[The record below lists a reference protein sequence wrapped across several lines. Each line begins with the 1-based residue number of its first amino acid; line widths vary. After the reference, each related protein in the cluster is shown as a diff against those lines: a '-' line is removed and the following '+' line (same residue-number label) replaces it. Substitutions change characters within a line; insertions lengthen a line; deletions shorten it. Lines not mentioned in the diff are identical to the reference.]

1 MGTEDIQNLLNASV
15 GDVSLGTVI
24 TGIVTLVICLF
35 VVRVVIK
42 AVKKIL
48 SKTAV
53 EERVQGYIASGV
65 RLVLYVI
72 TGLIVADSV
81 GIPISSLVA
90 MVSVLSLAISLAV
103 QDILSDVAGGLV
115 VLISKP
121 FKVGDY
127 IETTDGEGT
136 VAEIG
141 LTYTCIDTTDNN
153 RVMLPNST
161 ISAGKIVNYTVLGV
175 RRVRHDICASYDA
188 PTETVRGALLEAV
201 KRTKNVLSDRE
212 PVVYLYAYKDSAI
225 EYSVRCWACCENFW
239 DVHYKLL
246 ANIRDTFEEAGVEMT
261 YNHLNVH
268 VIEK

>member
-1 MGTEDIQNLLNASV
+1 MTSEDIQNLLNASV
-15 GDVSLGTVI
+15 GEVSLGAII
-24 TGIVTLVICLF
+24 TGVITLVICLF
-35 VVRVVIK
+35 VVRLVVK

-48 SKTAV
+48 AKTAID
-53 EERVQGYIASGV
+53 ERVQGYVAGGV
-65 RLVLYVI
+65 RLALYVI
-72 TGLIVADSV
+72 SGLIVADSV
-81 GIPISSLVA
+81 GIPVSSLVA

-127 IETTDGEGT
+127 IETSDGEGT

-141 LTYTCIDTTDNN
+141 LTYTCINTADNV

-161 ISAGKIVNYTVLGV
+161 ISAGKIVNYTALGI
-175 RRVRHDICASYDA
+175 RRVRHNVTASYDA
-188 PTETVRGALLEAV
+188 PTETVRKALFAAV
-201 KRTKNVLSDRE
+201 EKTNNVLPD
-212 PVVYLYAYKDSAI
+212 PGPAVYLCAYNDSAI
-225 EYSVRCWACCENFW
+225 EYSVRCWATCDNFW
-239 DVHYKLL
+239 DVHFELL
-246 ANIRDTFEEAGVEMT
+246 ANIREAFDEAGVEMT